1 MEPENI
7 KPTEQGE
14 AIAIQSDPLARRRML
29 LKGLGKGAAVLAAA
43 VPLKTLATQSST
55 CTHPGNNG
63 APVIRCGISG
73 MQSGIGSRQTYTVC
87 EGYSPGWWGQV
98 LNDSNPRTPKR
109 AWPTDY
115 NEKCNVKFPKEGL
128 NKNGVIPTLY
138 QVMDDPSYANTD
150 TRHWICAWL
159 NALSGGPKGN
169 FPYTGAE
176 VLAFYNGTGPYTSA
190 AALTFFKTYMETH
203 TPPP

>member
-7 KPTEQGE
+7 KPTEHGE

-87 EGYSPGWWGQV
+87 EGYSPGWWKQTDDGV
-98 LNDSNPRTPKR
+98 TPRRTWPSYNGSPTP
-109 AWPTDY
+109 
-115 NEKCNVKFPKEGL
+115 NLIVKNIFTKSTETATL
-128 NKNGVIPTLY
+128 FQKMKNGPN
-138 QVMDDPSYANTD
+138 DDTW
-150 TRHWICAWL
+150 HWICAWL

-169 FPYTGAE
+169 FPYTGSE
-176 VLAFYNGTGPYTSA
+176 VLAFYNGTGPYTAA

-203 TPPP
+203 TG